1 MDRVI
6 NKAPARIAG
15 MFDAIAG
22 RYDLLNRF
30 LSVGFDRRWR
40 RRMVRS
46 LGLTDT
52 QTVLDLCTGTA
63 DVAIALCQADPACR
77 RVIGVDFSTEMLR
90 HGQNKLNTQDLISK
104 VHLLRA
110 DGTAIPLPS
119 GSVDAATI
127 AFGIRNIQNPMNALL
142 EIRRVVRPGGRL
154 VILEFG
160 MPSTP
165 GIRTLYRWYFR
176 KILPWFGRL
185 ASGHDSAYSYLP
197 RSVGEFPSGLA
208 FCQMMQEAG
217 FIETRAHM
225 LQFGIVY
232 LYEGV
237 RARGS
242 VAE

>member
-1 MDRVI
+1 MGRVV
-6 NKAPARIAG
+6 NKAPDRIAG

-22 RYDLLNRF
+22 HYDSLNRF

-46 LGLTDT
+46 LGLTGT

-63 DVAIALCQADPACR
+63 DVAIALCETQHLSH
-77 RVIGVDFSTEMLR
+77 RVIGVDFSAEMLK
-90 HGQNKLNTQDLISK
+90 HGQKKLNTQNLLTK

-110 DGTAIPLPS
+110 DGTAIPLPP
-119 GSVDAATI
+119 GSVDAVTI
-127 AFGIRNIQNPMNALL
+127 AFGIRNIQNPMRALL

-154 VILEFG
+154 AILEFG
-160 MPSTP
+160 MPSMP

-176 KILPWFGRL
+176 RVLPWFGRL

-197 RSVGEFPSGLA
+197 QSVGEFPSGLA

-217 FIETRAHM
+217 FIGIRAHM

-237 RARGS
+237 RAHGS
-242 VAE
+242 ALE

>member
-1 MDRVI
+1 MDRVV
-6 NKAPARIAG
+6 NKAPDRIAG
-15 MFDAIAG
+15 MFNAIAG
-22 RYDLLNRF
+22 HYDPLNRF

-40 RRMVRS
+40 RRMVKS
-46 LGLTDT
+46 LGLTGT

-63 DVAIALCQADPACR
+63 DVAIALCEPEPSSH
-77 RVIGVDFSTEMLR
+77 RVIGVDFSSEMLR
-90 HGQNKLNTQDLISK
+90 HGQKKLNTQDLMSK
-104 VHLLRA
+104 VHLIRA
-110 DGTAIPLPS
+110 DGTAIPLPL

-127 AFGIRNIQNPMNALL
+127 AFGIRNIQNPMRALL
-142 EIRRVVRPGGRL
+142 EIQRVVRPGGRL

-160 MPSTP
+160 MPSMR

-176 KILPWFGRL
+176 RVLPWFGRL

-217 FIETRAHM
+217 FVETRAHM

-242 VAE
+242 VME

>member
-6 NKAPARIAG
+6 NKAPDRIAG

-22 RYDLLNRF
+22 HYDSLNKF

-46 LGLTDT
+46 LGLNET

-63 DVAIALCQADPACR
+63 DVAIALCQAEPSCR

-90 HGQNKLNTQDLISK
+90 HGQNKLNTQALISK

-110 DGTAIPLPS
+110 DGTAIPMPS
-119 GSVDAATI
+119 GSADAATI
-127 AFGIRNIQNPMNALL
+127 AFGIRNIQNPVDALL

-160 MPSTP
+160 MPSLP
-165 GIRTLYRWYFR
+165 GIRAVYRWYFR
-176 KILPWFGRL
+176 KVLPWVGRL
-185 ASGHDSAYSYLP
+185 ASGHNSAYSYLP
-197 RSVGEFPSGLA
+197 RSVGEFPSGSA

-237 RARGS
+237 RAS
-242 VAE
+242 DLVAE

>member
-6 NKAPARIAG
+6 NKAPDRIAG

-22 RYDLLNRF
+22 HYDSLNRF

-40 RRMVRS
+40 RRLVDS
-46 LGLTDT
+46 VVLTET
-52 QTVLDLCTGTA
+52 ETVLDLCTGTA
-63 DVAIALCQADPACR
+63 DVAIALCQAKPSCR

-90 HGQNKLNTQDLISK
+90 HGRNKLNTQDLISK

-127 AFGIRNIQNPMNALL
+127 AFGIRNIQNPMHALL

-154 VILEFG
+154 IILEFG
-160 MPSTP
+160 MPSMP

-176 KILPWFGRL
+176 SVLPWFGRL
-185 ASGHDSAYSYLP
+185 ASGHDNAYSYLP
-197 RSVGEFPSGLA
+197 RSVGEFPSGSE
-208 FCQMMQEAG
+208 FCQMMMDAG

-237 RARGS
+237 RPRGL

>member
-6 NKAPARIAG
+6 NKAPDRIAG

-22 RYDLLNRF
+22 HYDSLNRF

-90 HGQNKLNTQDLISK
+90 HGQNKLNTQDLIGK

-127 AFGIRNIQNPMNALL
+127 AFGIRNIQNPVDALL

-160 MPSTP
+160 MPSMP

-176 KILPWFGRL
+176 RVLPWFGRL

-208 FCQMMQEAG
+208 FCQLMQDAG
-217 FIETRAHM
+217 FIETRAHI

-237 RARGS
+237 RAHDS
-242 VAE
+242 LAE

>member
-1 MDRVI
+1 MDRLV
-6 NKAPARIAG
+6 NKTPARIAA

-22 RYDLLNRF
+22 RYDSLNRF

-90 HGQNKLNTQDLISK
+90 HGQNKLNTQDLIGK

-127 AFGIRNIQNPMNALL
+127 AFGIRNIQNPVDALL

-160 MPSTP
+160 MPSMP

-176 KILPWFGRL
+176 RVLPWFGRL

-208 FCQMMQEAG
+208 FCQLMEDAG

-237 RARGS
+237 RARGL